1 MILKIVAKT
10 NTDLSQLQGTVNQLK
25 NENISTQKQIADLE
39 NKIEYL
45 ENQTRRNNIVIYGV
59 PEDDRETWEAT
70 EIKATDIIKNY
81 IKVDISGADV
91 ERAHRIGKKVD
102 NEERPI
108 IVRFVNYKYKERI
121 LKCAKNLAGTRFAV
135 TENFSARILQQ
146 RKLLKPYLMEAKKAG
161 KRAHLKY
168 NKLIIEGKPFKNNKL
183 IIEGKPFTCA
193 DLVQDSTGTVNVE
206 NKSLLHM
213 AEVLKSSGAT
223 QQSMGSVG
231 DGGATSSGLV
241 TRMDVSEQVATR
253 SKSGRRQK

>member
-168 NKLIIEGKPFKNNKL
+168 NKLIIEGKP
-183 IIEGKPFTCA
+183 P
-193 DLVQDSTGTVNVE
+193 NVRLSE
-206 NKSLLHM
+206 ECTYMDTIDVHGV
-213 AEVLKSSGAT
+213 AESEFSDKRLCCGVWAPAL
-223 QQSMGSVG
+223 
-231 DGGATSSGLV
+231 DSGL
-241 TRMDVSEQVATR
+241 QHC
-253 SKSGRRQK
+253 SKLCMSI